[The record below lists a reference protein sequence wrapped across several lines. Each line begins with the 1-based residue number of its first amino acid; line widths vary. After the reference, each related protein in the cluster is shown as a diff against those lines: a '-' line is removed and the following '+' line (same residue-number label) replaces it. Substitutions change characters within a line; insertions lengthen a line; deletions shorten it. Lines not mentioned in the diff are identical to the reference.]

1 MTSQQTKS
9 SLPAR
14 NRWWSLSVASLATL
28 IVTVDTGQ
36 LSIALPLIIKEFDA
50 DLALASWIALVYAL
64 VTASLYLPCG
74 RLSDLFGLGK
84 LFLGGFIL
92 YSLSSFAAGVA
103 QGSAQLIFCRAL
115 QAGGSA
121 LIMANNFALVTALF
135 PPEERGR
142 AMGIAG
148 GTISALGYSLG
159 PVLGGLLTH
168 VFGWRS
174 NFYLSGAL
182 ALAGFAAA
190 RMLLPPESFKG
201 TSAKNEPFDF
211 VGAISFA
218 VAISSL
224 LLSLALVQK
233 GDWQDPLV
241 SLTALCGAGVLSF
254 FIWWEKR
261 VDYPL
266 LDLNI
271 FRIPAFSLGNTARW
285 FSFITMSVSN
295 LLMPFFLQLA
305 MGLDPLRT
313 GILVAP
319 TSVAMALLA
328 PLTGWMSE
336 KFAPER
342 LCALGLAVNGVAL
355 VLLSYLQPG
364 SSATEV
370 VFGLALMGVGMG
382 IFQTPN
388 NNLLMSSVPRRRLGV
403 GSSVLSIVRS
413 LGYSLGATLATAIV
427 SYSLLITT
435 GATSLHKLTGGA
447 AMAFDSLVLVAFL
460 RGYRYAFLVAAAVAF
475 AGALVSLWPARRDE
489 FN

>member
-1 MTSQQTKS
+1 MDS
-9 SLPAR
+9 
-14 NRWWSLSVASLATL
+14 
-28 IVTVDTGQ
+28 GQ
-36 LSIALPLIIKEFDA
+36 LSIAVPLIIKEFDA

-64 VTASLYLPCG
+64 ITASLYLPCG
-74 RLSDLFGLGK
+74 RMSDLFGLGK

-92 YSLSSFAAGVA
+92 YSLSSFAAGLS
-103 QGSAQLIFCRAL
+103 QGASQLLLCRAL
-115 QAGGSA
+115 QAAGSA

-135 PPEERGR
+135 PPAERGR

-159 PVLGGLLTH
+159 PVLGGVLTH
-168 VFGWRS
+168 AFGWRS
-174 NFYLSGAL
+174 NFYLSGTL

-190 RMLLPPESFKG
+190 RALLPPESFRG
-201 TSAKNEPFDF
+201 SHERREPFDF

-218 VAISSL
+218 LGVTALLSSL
-224 LLSLALVQK
+224 AFAQK
-233 GDWQDPLV
+233 GLWQDIRV
-241 SLTALCGAGVLSF
+241 VLTALGGAVVLGF
-254 FIWWEKR
+254 FIAWERHAKF
-261 VDYPL
+261 PL
-266 LDLNI
+266 LDLSI
-271 FRIPAFSLGNTARW
+271 FRIPAFTLGNTARW

-355 VLLSYLQPG
+355 VFLSWLEPG
-364 SSATEV
+364 SKAIEV
-370 VFGLALMGVGMG
+370 VFGLGLMGVGMG

-388 NNLLMSSVPRRRLGV
+388 NNLLMSSVPRHRLGV

-413 LGYSLGATLATAIV
+413 LGYSIGATLATIIV
-427 SYSLLITT
+427 SYFLLSST
-435 GATSLHKLTGGA
+435 GATSLQSLAIGSGSG
-447 AMAFDSLVLVAFL
+447 FDSLVGGAFL
-460 RGYRYAFLVAAAVAF
+460 QGYRYAFLTAAGVAF
-475 AGALVSLWPARRDE
+475 AGALISLWPARRDD
-489 FN
+489 FV

>member
-1 MTSQQTKS
+1 MTSFQHKS
-9 SLPAR
+9 SATGR

-50 DLALASWIALVYAL
+50 DLALASWIALVYAFI
-64 VTASLYLPCG
+64 TASLYLPCG

-84 LFLGGFIL
+84 LFLTGFIL
-92 YSLSSFAAGVA
+92 YSLSSFAAGA
-103 QGSAQLIFCRAL
+103 SQGAAQLVFFRAL
-115 QAGGSA
+115 QAAGSA

-135 PPEERGR
+135 PPQERGR

-148 GTISALGYSLG
+148 GTVSAVGYSLG

-168 VFGWRS
+168 ALGWRS

-182 ALAGFAAA
+182 ALVGFAAA
-190 RMLLPPESFKG
+190 RALLPPESFRG
-201 TSAKNEPFDF
+201 VSAKREPFDF
-211 VGAISFA
+211 IGAASFA
-218 VAISSL
+218 LGISSL
-224 LLSLALVQK
+224 LSSLALAQ
-233 GDWQDPLV
+233 GGERQDSLV
-241 SLTALCGAGVLSF
+241 ALTALAGAGVFGF
-254 FIWWEKR
+254 FVWWEKR
-261 VDYPL
+261 VAYPL
-266 LDLNI
+266 LDLTI
-271 FRIPAFSLGNTARW
+271 FRIPAFTLGNIARW

-295 LLMPFFLQLA
+295 LLMPFFLQLG

-336 KFAPER
+336 KFVPER
-342 LCALGLAVNGVAL
+342 LCALGLTVNGVAL
-355 VLLSYLQPG
+355 IFLSFLGPR
-364 SSATEV
+364 SSAMEV

-388 NNLLMSSVPRRRLGV
+388 NNLLMSSVPRHRLGV

-427 SYSLLITT
+427 SHSLLVLT
-435 GATSLHKLTGGA
+435 GSTSLQNLAGRSGISSDK
-447 AMAFDSLVLVAFL
+447 LVLAAFL
-460 RGYRYAFLVAAAVAF
+460 RGYRYAFLIAATVAF
-475 AGALVSLWPARRDE
+475 AGALVSLWPASAERRE
-489 FN
+489 

>member
-1 MTSQQTKS
+1 MTSSQTAS
-9 SLPAR
+9 SSPVG
-14 NRWWSLSVASLATL
+14 NRWWSLSVASVATL
-28 IVTVDTGQ
+28 IVTMDSGQ
-36 LSIALPLIIKEFDA
+36 LSIAVPLIIKEFDA

-64 VTASLYLPCG
+64 ITASLYLPCG
-74 RLSDLFGLGK
+74 RMSDLFGLGK

-92 YSLSSFAAGVA
+92 YSLSSFAAGLS
-103 QGSAQLIFCRAL
+103 QGASQLLLCRAL
-115 QAGGSA
+115 QAAGSA

-135 PPEERGR
+135 PPAERGR

-159 PVLGGLLTH
+159 PVLGGVLTH
-168 VFGWRS
+168 AFGWRS
-174 NFYLSGAL
+174 NFYLSGTL

-190 RMLLPPESFKG
+190 RALLPPESFRG
-201 TSAKNEPFDF
+201 SHERREPFDF

-218 VAISSL
+218 LGVTALLSSL
-224 LLSLALVQK
+224 AFAQK
-233 GDWQDPLV
+233 GLWQDIRV
-241 SLTALCGAGVLSF
+241 VLTALGGAVVLGF
-254 FIWWEKR
+254 FIAWERHAKF
-261 VDYPL
+261 PL
-266 LDLNI
+266 LDLSI
-271 FRIPAFSLGNTARW
+271 FRIPAFTLGNTARW

-355 VLLSYLQPG
+355 VFLSWLEPG
-364 SSATEV
+364 SKAIEV
-370 VFGLALMGVGMG
+370 VFGLSLMGVGMG

-388 NNLLMSSVPRRRLGV
+388 NNLLMSSVPRHRLGV

-413 LGYSLGATLATAIV
+413 LGYSIGATLATIIV
-427 SYSLLITT
+427 SYFLLSST
-435 GATSLHKLTGGA
+435 GATSLQSLAIGSGSG
-447 AMAFDSLVLVAFL
+447 FDSLVGGAFL
-460 RGYRYAFLVAAAVAF
+460 QGYRYAFLTAAGVAF
-475 AGALVSLWPARRDE
+475 AGALISLWPARRDD
-489 FN
+489 FV